1 MAPCRG
7 RKHRV
12 QRKHSPVYLCRG
24 TAMECEVCMA
34 RPQGLR
40 ERERSLK
47 DKFYLNGGKERDQ
60 EKQGDGR

>member
-1 MAPCRG
+1 
-7 RKHRV
+7 
-12 QRKHSPVYLCRG
+12 
-24 TAMECEVCMA
+24 MECEVCMA

>member
-1 MAPCRG
+1 MRG
-7 RKHRV
+7 E
-12 QRKHSPVYLCRG
+12 
-24 TAMECEVCMA
+24 TAGA
-34 RPQGLR
+34 SG